1 MGFVKE
7 EVTVNFPAPRCHFTL
22 HLNPANNR
30 NTRNHSHR
38 VCFQSQA
45 SHTKQQWT
53 FPLLI
58 LLRNSVLPLV
68 MDATEG
74 LETAIL
80 ADVTAVTAETLL
92 VESDCITGEEQ
103 ETVRT
108 IKEEKK
114 EALTKNHTENQQNIC
129 NANFRDEPPCLFSS
143 ICNLGPL
150 WPTVTKSYSV
160 SKGIF
165 KHHLSS
171 SSALYLCS

>member
-7 EVTVNFPAPRCHFTL
+7 EETVNFPAPRCHLTL
-22 HLNPANNR
+22 HLNPASNR
-30 NTRNHSHR
+30 NTRNPSHR

-45 SHTKQQWT
+45 TRTKQQWI

-74 LETAIL
+74 LETAVL

-108 IKEEKK
+108 IKEEKRK
-114 EALTKNHTENQQNIC
+114 LWQKTILRINKIFAMQILGMSLLAT
-129 NANFRDEPPCLFSS
+129 FSS

>member
-7 EVTVNFPAPRCHFTL
+7 EETVNFPAPRCHLTL
-22 HLNPANNR
+22 HLNPASNR
-30 NTRNHSHR
+30 NTRNPSHR

-45 SHTKQQWT
+45 TRTKQQWIL
-53 FPLLI
+53 PLLI

-74 LETAIL
+74 LETAVL

-108 IKEEKK
+108 IKEEKRK
-114 EALTKNHTENQQNIC
+114 LWQKTILRINKIFAMQILGMSLLAT
-129 NANFRDEPPCLFSS
+129 FSS